1 MQRLTTLMA
10 ALALTACPQDSGDET
25 GGTDTS
31 GASTPMTTTTSA
43 TSDDS
48 TTATTSASTTTDTTG
63 PTTGE
68 TTGETTDET
77 AGTSTTEDPTAGVCA
92 LPPLTEEIVNTLGF
106 NVFGQSYEAKP
117 GESLDLSV
125 GSIECCYI
133 KMPVDACV
141 TYSVSPAEGATINAA
156 GALFIAA
163 DVEPGTVFTVTADVE
178 DGRKVLTTEVFVYTP
193 ESNPFVGIWHEVAQL
208 PCGGGAEVAPEMA
221 IQELWFRASGEVQ
234 VTWFPFEIYF
244 DYWSDYAYD
253 LQTGDLEITP
263 TGGNYVPADVEG
275 AGTFKIEGN
284 QLVLEDM
291 WLGSP
296 QNGMTPA
303 NCGHRFER

>member
-25 GGTDTS
+25 GGTETS
-31 GASTPMTTTTSA
+31 DPTTTTSETSDGSASTTTSA
-43 TSDDS
+43 T
-48 TTATTSASTTTDTTG
+48 ATTTTTDTTG
-63 PTTGE
+63 PTTGP

-77 AGTSTTEDPTAGVCA
+77 AGTSTTEDPTEGVCA
-92 LPPLTEEIVNTLGF
+92 LPPLPEETVNALGF

-117 GESLDLSV
+117 GAMLDLSV
-125 GSIECCYI
+125 GAIECCYI
-133 KMPVDACV
+133 KQTVEACV
-141 TYSVSPAEGATINAA
+141 TYSVSPAEGATINAV
-156 GALFIAA
+156 GALTIAG
-163 DVEPGTVFTVTADVE
+163 DVAPGTVFTVTADVE
-178 DGRKVLTTEVFVYTP
+178 AGRKVLTTEVFVYTP
-193 ESNPFVGIWHEVAQL
+193 ETNPFVGIWHEVAQL
-208 PCGGGAEVAPEMA
+208 PCGGGAEVAPEQA

-234 VTWFPFEIYF
+234 VTWSPFEVYF
-244 DYWSDYAYD
+244 DYWSDYTYD
-253 LQTGDLEITP
+253 LQTGDLTITP

-275 AGTFKIEGN
+275 VGKFSIEGS